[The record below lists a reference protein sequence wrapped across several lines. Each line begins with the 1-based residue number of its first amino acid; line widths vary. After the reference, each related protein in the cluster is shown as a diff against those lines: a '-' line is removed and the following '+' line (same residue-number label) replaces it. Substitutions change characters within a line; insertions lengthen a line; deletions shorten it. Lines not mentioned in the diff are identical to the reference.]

1 MEKKEYFRRLDIIR
15 IISCILVL
23 LYHLGV
29 LKGGYLAVCTFFTLG
44 GYLECM
50 SALKKDQ
57 FSIKKYYINRLKK
70 IYLPLMIVVF
80 ITVLIAKF
88 SPSIIWMNLKPETL
102 SVAFGYNNFWQLS
115 ANLDYFTRNV
125 NSPFTHF
132 WYISILMQFDLVFPI
147 IFAILRKIDKKTKDN
162 ISTAVVLLTMLVTT
176 GVFCYMAKTQDIMRV
191 YYSTIARSFSILFG
205 VYMALV
211 HYEYRIRFLPKLKK
225 HNTLIFALYCILLI
239 TLCVVVSDQSNYY
252 AILMILTTFIT
263 TRLIK
268 YSTIQNE
275 RPEKV
280 DKIVNFFAR
289 STFEIYLVQYPVIF
303 FMRNSM
309 LDDTLNIFVIIG
321 ITVVISYIIHFFISA
336 KSKIVN
342 KIKIIVLVA
351 IIVFGSLIVITEQ
364 DSKEEM
370 QELED
375 ILTENAKIMEERNKK
390 FLEETTSEEKKSK
403 NSTSEANTK
412 TNNNQIVNTTTNN
425 TTEKG
430 SKMNTNTKNE
440 AIANA
445 KITGTDEKTIAE
457 QIKKLPVVGIGDSV
471 MLDAVNEFY
480 KKFPSG
486 YFDGKISRSLY
497 AAQDVVKNLKN
508 KGKLSNV
515 LILCLATNGDYSD
528 TINKNFMKLVGNRD
542 IFWIT
547 AVGADDPK
555 FNQKFKKFAA
565 NYPNIHIVDWEV
577 EGKKHPE
584 YFYKDGVHMKYG
596 KGMKAYVDFIY
607 QSVYN
612 YYLEKSKSASH

>member
-1 MEKKEYFRRLDIIR
+1 MEKKEYYRRLDIIR

-23 LYHLGV
+23 FYHLNI
-29 LKGGYLAVCTFFTLG
+29 LKGGYLAVCTFFTLS
-44 GYLECM
+44 GYLVCM
-50 SALKKDQ
+50 SALRKEE

-132 WYISILMQFDLVFPI
+132 WFISILMQFDLIFPI
-147 IFAILRKIDKKTKDN
+147 VFILLRKIDKKAKDN
-162 ISTAVVLLTMLVTT
+162 IATAVVLLLMLATT
-176 GVFCYMAKTQDIMRV
+176 AVFCYMSKTQDIMRV
-191 YYSTIARSFSILFG
+191 YYSTIARSFSIIFG
-205 VYMALV
+205 VYIALIN
-211 HYEYRIRFLPKLKK
+211 YEYRIKFSPTFKK
-225 HNTLIFALYCILLI
+225 HNVLIFALYCAVLI
-239 TLCVVVSDQSNYY
+239 ALCVFVSNKSNYY
-252 AILMILTTFIT
+252 ALFMILTTFVT

-268 YSTIQNE
+268 YSTIQNT

-280 DKIVNFFAR
+280 DKLVNVLAR
-289 STFEIYLVQYPVIF
+289 SSYEIYLVQYPVIF
-303 FMRNSM
+303 FMKNV
-309 LDDTLNIFVIIG
+309 LIDDTLKIFLIIG
-321 ITVVISYIIHFFISA
+321 ITLVISYLLHAFISA
-336 KSKIVN
+336 KGKVAN
-342 KIKIIVLVA
+342 KIKIIILAAV
-351 IIVFGSLIVITEQ
+351 IVFGSLIVITET

-370 QELED
+370 KELED
-375 ILTENAKIMEERNKK
+375 RLSENAKLMEERNKE
-390 FLEETTSEEKKSK
+390 FLNSTTDEENTNKSK
-403 NSTSEANTK
+403 NINK
-412 TNNNQIVNTTTNN
+412 TNNNQTTNTITQNSNNKTTDNTKKETTATTT
-425 TTEKG
+425 
-430 SKMNTNTKNE
+430 
-440 AIANA
+440 
-445 KITGTDEKTIAE
+445 ITGSDEKAIAE
-457 QIKKLPVVGIGDSV
+457 QVKKLPVVGIGDSV

-480 KKFPSG
+480 KKFPKG

-497 AAQDVVKNLKN
+497 AAQDVVKNLKS

-528 TINKNFMKLVGNRD
+528 TINKNFMKLVGNREV
-542 IFWIT
+542 FWIT

-565 NYPNIHIVDWEV
+565 NYPNIHLIEWDV

-584 YFYKDGVHMKYG
+584 YFYKDGVHMKEG

-607 QSVYN
+607 QSICN
-612 YYLEKSKSASH
+612 YYLEKAKNENK